1 MYEIEK
7 GIPMSSTHGRG
18 RPSKYPFRE
27 MEPGDSFF
35 VAGQAPRDGAS
46 SAARVF
52 AHRKGQKFSTETV
65 EGGVRI
71 WRVE

>member
-1 MYEIEK
+1 MFEIEK
-7 GIPMSSTHGRG
+7 KVPVPPTDRPG

-27 MEPGDSFF
+27 MVPGDSFF
-35 VAGQAPRDGAS
+35 VAGQTVREGAS

-52 AHRKGQKFSTETV
+52 AHRSGRKFRTRTV